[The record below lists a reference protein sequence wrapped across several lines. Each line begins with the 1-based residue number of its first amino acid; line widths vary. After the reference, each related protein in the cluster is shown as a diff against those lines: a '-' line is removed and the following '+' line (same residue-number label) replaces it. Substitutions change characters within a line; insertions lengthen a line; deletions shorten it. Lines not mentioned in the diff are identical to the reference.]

1 MTTLPRTLFV
11 ARGNGGICWYRVAL
25 PATALGADWIA
36 VHGKPPELDV
46 LAGVT
51 QAEVDF
57 GAYDVVVLQQPL
69 GREWLREIRD
79 MQAAGVVVL
88 FEIDDY
94 LQSVRKIDTHELRGH
109 LDKQWLRDA
118 ELNMRIVDGVICST
132 PYLAK
137 RYRSFNDRLWVCP
150 NGLDLK
156 RYSYARTAR
165 PYVTVG
171 WAGGVGHVASMQR
184 WLPAVAAV
192 LRARSDV
199 RFSTVGS
206 AFADELVD
214 EFGPERCR
222 SLPFAPLE
230 MYPASMSTFDVA
242 LAPSG
247 NNNLFRGKSD
257 LRWLEASAL
266 GIPVVGDPAV
276 YGELEDGVTGL
287 AASTPE
293 EAEQAILALVDDAD
307 RRRALGAAARAYV
320 AEHRRI
326 EVVAERWAEVLREV
340 ADRPASTTAA

>member
-1 MTTLPRTLFV
+1 
-11 ARGNGGICWYRVAL
+11 
-25 PATALGADWIA
+25 
-36 VHGKPPELDV
+36 
-46 LAGVT
+46 
-51 QAEVDF
+51 
-57 GAYDVVVLQQPL
+57 
-69 GREWLREIRD
+69 
-79 MQAAGVVVL
+79 
-88 FEIDDY
+88 
-94 LQSVRKIDTHELRGH
+94 
-109 LDKQWLRDA
+109 
-118 ELNMRIVDGVICST
+118 
-132 PYLAK
+132 
-137 RYRSFNDRLWVCP
+137 
-150 NGLDLK
+150 
-156 RYSYARTAR
+156 
-165 PYVTVG
+165 
-171 WAGGVGHVASMQR
+171 MQR